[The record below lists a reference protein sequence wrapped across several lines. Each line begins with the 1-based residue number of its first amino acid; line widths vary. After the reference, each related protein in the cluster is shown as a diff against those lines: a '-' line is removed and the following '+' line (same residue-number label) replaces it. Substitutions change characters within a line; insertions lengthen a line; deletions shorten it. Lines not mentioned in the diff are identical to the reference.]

1 MKLSQKNVSPGRKS
15 GFHSIDIFAFAEV
28 IPTADP
34 NVAFEGIDAA
44 FLVGAFPRKD
54 GMLRKDLLTKNMG
67 IFQVQGKSLNKHA
80 KKSVKVNQASQYDV
94 IKSVYM

>member
-1 MKLSQKNVSPGRKS
+1 MFGRESLGFTVLTYLHKL
-15 GFHSIDIFAFAEV
+15 AEV

-34 NVAFEGIDAA
+34 NVAFQGIDAA

-67 IFQVQGKSLNKHA
+67 IFQVQGKALNQHA
-80 KKSVKVNQASQYDV
+80 KKSVKVNQVLQ
-94 IKSVYM
+94 